1 MRDNAAVEID
11 MATKIA
17 VLKNDLASRAPVSAF
32 EQAVISE
39 AKRDAPASVAP
50 VYPRSGIEW
59 PESEAAP
66 QAPFDV
72 DLSKVDDQ

>member
-1 MRDNAAVEID
+1 MKVEIT
-11 MATKIA
+11 MADKIA
-17 VLKNDLASRAPVSAF
+17 VLQNELASRAPTSNF
-32 EQAVISE
+32 ERALIEE
-39 AKRDAPASVAP
+39 AKRTAGASVVP

-72 DLSKVDDQ
+72 DLSKVDP